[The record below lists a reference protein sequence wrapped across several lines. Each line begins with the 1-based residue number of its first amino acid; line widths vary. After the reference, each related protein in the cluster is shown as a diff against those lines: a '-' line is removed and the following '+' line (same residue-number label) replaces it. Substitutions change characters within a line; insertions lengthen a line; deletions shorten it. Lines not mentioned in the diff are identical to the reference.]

1 MLRTIY
7 ACSQL
12 LISSRIRKCAL
23 PNAAA
28 EQEKKAGTAVSLRC
42 KRAARLDSGLAAQ
55 SQDEQGEREAVVG
68 VRSAHRFFL
77 KGRLI
82 WRN

>member
-55 SQDEQGEREAVVG
+55 SRMNKVSAKPSLTCEALTAL
-68 VRSAHRFFL
+68 S
-77 KGRLI
+77 KGRMI
-82 WRN
+82 WAS